1 MSGKFF
7 MFVFNILFNFPPCNL
22 AEKPVSLG
30 YFAVSV
36 WVKVVRCKMYQM
48 WEVRSPVW
56 KWGWRFHYCATF
68 QACQDLW
75 SLLFPLPHT
84 DPADIEAQ
92 KTLKMFPTE
101 SPPGLSWARRCKT
114 WARLGFTVRVLGG
127 KNWQLNTNSDFLAGK
142 NKRPNINCN
151 LRDLIV
157 VMKGNKN
164 KV

>member
-75 SLLFPLPHT
+75 SLLFPLPAH
-84 DPADIEAQ
+84 
-92 KTLKMFPTE
+92 K
-101 SPPGLSWARRCKT
+101 LSRHCGTKNPKNVPHWVPSWTRLGSALQNMSS
-114 WARLGFTVRVLGG
+114 ALGFTVRVLGG
-127 KNWQLNTNSDFLAGK
+127 KNWQQNTNWAFLAGK
-142 NKRPNINCN
+142 NK
-151 LRDLIV
+151 
-157 VMKGNKN
+157 MSKY
-164 KV
+164 

>member
-22 AEKPVSLG
+22 AEKPISLG

-75 SLLFPLPHT
+75 SPLSSPAHKPSRYWVTKKPKNVPHWV
-84 DPADIEAQ
+84 P
-92 KTLKMFPTE
+92 
-101 SPPGLSWARRCKT
+101 SWARRCKT